1 MRKLICV
8 AIIAIS
14 VGCGKS
20 EAQKQAEEAAA
31 NVKKAADAVA
41 AAAKEQGTAGAAQG
55 ANDLAKAM
63 QGMAAA
69 INGAATG
76 KTVDPVSSDVLK
88 AALPTVSGWEMETP
102 ETERMTTPVAYSQ
115 ARATYKQGDKSIE
128 VKVVDSGY
136 AQMLIAPW
144 AMFLASGYSRESK
157 DGYEK
162 AATIEGQPGF
172 EKWQKDDKRG
182 ELNAF
187 VGKRFLV
194 SIEGDELADTRV
206 LHEFASKMDFNK
218 IAAMK

>member
-1 MRKLICV
+1 MRRLVCIGM
-8 AIIAIS
+8 IAIS

-20 EAQKQAEEAAA
+20 EAQKQADEAAA
-31 NVKKAADAVA
+31 NVKKAAEAVA
-41 AAAKEQGTAGAAQG
+41 DAAKKQGNAGAAEG

-69 INGAATG
+69 INGGGDG
-76 KTVDPVSSDVLK
+76 KTVEPVSTDTLK
-88 AALPTVSGWEMETP
+88 GALPSVSGWEMESP
-102 ETERMTTPVAYSQ
+102 ETERMTTPVAYAQ
-115 ARATYKQGDKSIE
+115 ATATYKQGDKSID

-162 AATIEGQPGF
+162 STTIAGQPGF
-172 EKWQKDDKRG
+172 EKWEKDNKRG

-194 SIEGDELADTRV
+194 TIEGDDLADTKV
-206 LHEFASKMDFNK
+206 LHDFAGKMDFNK
-218 IAAMK
+218 LAAMK